1 MATDIFTIS
10 TSEVLDHSNPSSLPE
25 ALNVVRIGEIIA
37 GLIPRWVVKSSLA
50 SSATQIHV
58 DSTTPTAKR
67 QPFIVLAVTDAADA
81 HLDIVAAGAGAGK
94 VVVAYDTDGVPT
106 FTFSAAV
113 TGYKVLGCPLPKK
126 LGERLENKLNFKPAA
141 YP

>member
-10 TSEVLDHSNPSSLPE
+10 TSEVLDHSNPSSLPA
-25 ALNVVRIGEIIA
+25 ALNVVRIGAITAAIGRMPPPSA
-37 GLIPRWVVKSSLA
+37 LA